1 MTGERKES
9 RLILRQLDWA
19 AGSPNVQVNTG
30 IYEGVWMSLTFG
42 SNDRVT
48 QTALPKWVRV
58 IHVIAQNE
66 RLSKK
71 ELSLSLAVF

>member
-1 MTGERKES
+1 MTEERKES

-19 AGSPNVQVNTG
+19 TGSPDVQLNTG
-30 IYEGVWMSLTFG
+30 ICEGVWMSLTFG
-42 SNDRVT
+42 SNDRVK

-58 IHVIAQNE
+58 TQVIAQNE